1 MRRHK
6 YRKIVYTLNGLT
18 GVRENW
24 RRGFSG
30 IHWKTMIRKM
40 YIRIKTWCV
49 GMQKTFIMMVIII

>member
-1 MRRHK
+1 MEK
-6 YRKIVYTLNGLT
+6 GLN
-18 GVRENW
+18 
-24 RRGFSG
+24 G